1 MSKHNPCV
9 SAVIP
14 TRNRPDM
21 VTRAVRSV
29 FAQTFQDVECVVVVD
44 GPDLGTVSAL
54 EALGEPRLK
63 IIALTDNVGGSEA
76 RNVGARNATGE
87 WVALLDDDDEW
98 LSNRLERQLTAV
110 ASHEVPV
117 TMVASQFLDRDSKID
132 MIRPRKFPREGQ
144 PISDFLWCEVSR
156 FGGIEGFPQT
166 STWLIRRDFF
176 LENPFTKGLKAL
188 QDLDWLLR
196 AYSDPRMRALFVR
209 EPLTVFNNEKSRE
222 RITKKL
228 DWRSSYRWGLE
239 NMRLFTPKSFAFFL
253 VIFCVNPASRQ
264 GDPWAE
270 RLSMLKDCFR
280 FGKVT
285 PKLLTLYFL
294 YTVIYPNL
302 GKLISARA
310 RSVLLYRVKTLW
322 SA

>member
-1 MSKHNPCV
+1 MRKPHV

-29 FAQTFQDVECVVVVD
+29 FAQTFQDIECVVVVD
-44 GPDLGTVSAL
+44 GPDIETVSAL
-54 EALGEPRLK
+54 EALAEPRLK

-98 LSNRLERQLTAV
+98 LGNRLERQLAAV
-110 ASHEVPV
+110 ARHKGSV
-117 TMVASQFLDRDSKID
+117 TMVASQFLDRDSKTD
-132 MIRPRKFPREGQ
+132 MIRPRRFPREGQ
-144 PISDFLWCEVSR
+144 SISDFLWCEVSV

-188 QDLDWLLR
+188 QDLDWLLH
-196 AYSDPRMRALFVR
+196 AYSDPRMRVLCLR
-209 EPLTVFNNEKSRE
+209 EPLAVFNNEKSRE
-222 RITKKL
+222 RITKKI
-228 DWRSSYRWGLE
+228 DWRFSYKWAME
-239 NMRLFTPKSFAFFL
+239 NLRLFTPKSFAFFL

-270 RLSMLKDCFR
+270 RVSLLRDCFR

-285 PKLLTLYFL
+285 PKLLILYFL
-294 YTVIYPNL
+294 YTVTYPMI
-302 GKLISARA
+302 GKMMSPRA
-310 RSVLLYRVKTLW
+310 RSVLLYRVTALW
-322 SA
+322 RA